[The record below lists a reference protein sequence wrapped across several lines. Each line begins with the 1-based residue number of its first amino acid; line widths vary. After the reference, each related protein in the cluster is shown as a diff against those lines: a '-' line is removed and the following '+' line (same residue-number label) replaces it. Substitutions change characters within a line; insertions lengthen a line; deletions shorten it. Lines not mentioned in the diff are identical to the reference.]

1 MLEEDYRSTLNQLL
15 EKLEC
20 HVQVPDKWDDFY
32 DRRGPMPATSEDRR
46 RFARLHCPGRAVLQ
60 METTLPA
67 IERGQQVHC
76 VLTKDISRGG
86 LSFLHTEQL
95 FPEERIK
102 LWLPIGKHDALIV
115 RCQRRN
121 ENCYEIGAVFT
132 SLGHDSSERAQ
143 GAMA

>member
-1 MLEEDYRSTLNQLL
+1 
-15 EKLEC
+15 
-20 HVQVPDKWDDFY
+20 
-32 DRRGPMPATSEDRR
+32 
-46 RFARLHCPGRAVLQ
+46 

-115 RCQRRN
+115 RCQRGN